1 MAETANTAGTIGDWQ
16 PELRTL
22 RYFLCVA
29 EEKNMTRASGRLRIA
44 QPALS
49 RQIARLETDLGLQV
63 FNRTARGMELTEAGE
78 ILQRRAYAIMAQIAQ
93 AHHDVT
99 AHADRPQGVVVVGMP
114 PTPGE
119 FITPPLLSRIKAEY
133 PEIELRFIEGFSNAL
148 EHRLS
153 QGEIGL
159 AVMHD
164 APVRNDIVTT
174 DLLVEHLYL
183 IGPCG
188 SFDKD
193 SYTLAEAAAMPL
205 IMPSR
210 PNFLRILVDT
220 HADRIGAQL
229 NIVQRVDGVWHLKS
243 LVRHG
248 HGFSILTYGGV
259 LSEVQNRT
267 LEARPIVEPQMPWTL
282 CTATKADQRSK
293 KAIQVVEALVRDIVN
308 DLVRSGIWR

>member
-1 MAETANTAGTIGDWQ
+1 MVETGSTLRDWQ

-29 EEKNMTRASGRLRIA
+29 EEKNMTRASERLRIA

-49 RQIARLETDLGLQV
+49 RQIARLESDLGLRV

-99 AHADRPQGVVVVGMP
+99 AHAEKPQGVVVVGMP

-119 FITPPLLSRIKAEY
+119 FITPPLLSRVKAEY
-133 PEIELRFIEGFSNAL
+133 PEIELRFVEGFSNAL
-148 EHRLS
+148 EHKLS

-164 APVRNDIVTT
+164 APLQDDIVTT
-174 DLLVEHLYL
+174 ELLVEHLNV

-210 PNFLRILVDT
+210 PNFLRILVDK
-220 HADRIGAQL
+220 HADEIGAGL

-248 HGFSILTYGGV
+248 HGFTILTYGGV
-259 LSEVQNRT
+259 LSEVQNGT
-267 LEARPIVEPQMPWTL
+267 LEARPIVSPQISWTL
-282 CTATKADQRSK
+282 CTATKADQRRK
-293 KAIQVVEALVRDIVN
+293 KAIQVVEALVRDIVGE
-308 DLVRSGIWR
+308 LVAAGIWR

>member
-1 MAETANTAGTIGDWQ
+1 MAETGSMLRDWQ

-29 EEKNMTRASGRLRIA
+29 EEKNMTRASERLRVA

-49 RQIARLETDLGLQV
+49 RQIARLESELGLKV
-63 FNRTARGMELTEAGE
+63 FNRTARGMELTDAGE
-78 ILQRRAYAIMAQIAQ
+78 ILQRRAYAVMAQIAQ

-99 AHADRPQGVVVVGMP
+99 AHAERPQGVVVVGMP

-119 FITPPLLSRIKAEY
+119 FILPPLLSRVKAEY
-133 PEIELRFIEGFSNAL
+133 PEIELRFVEGFSNAL
-148 EHRLS
+148 EHKLS

-164 APVRNDIVTT
+164 APLRGDIATSE
-174 DLLVEHLYL
+174 LLVEHLYL
-183 IGPCG
+183 IGPRG
-188 SFDKD
+188 ALGQD
-193 SYTLAEAAAMPL
+193 SYTLAQAAAMPL

-210 PNFLRILVDT
+210 PNFLRILVDK
-220 HADRIGAQL
+220 HADAIGAGL
-229 NIVQRVDGVWHLKS
+229 NIVQRADGVWHLKS

-259 LSEVQNRT
+259 LSEVQNGT
-267 LEARPIVEPQMPWTL
+267 LDARPITKPRMAWTL
-282 CTATKADQRSK
+282 CTATKADQQGK
-293 KAIQVVEALVRDIVN
+293 KAIQVVETLVRDIVGG
-308 DLVRSGIWR
+308 LVEAGIWR

>member
-1 MAETANTAGTIGDWQ
+1 MVETGSTLRDWQ
-16 PELRTL
+16 PELRSL

-29 EEKNMTRASGRLRIA
+29 EEKNMTRASERLRIA

-49 RQIARLETDLGLQV
+49 RQIARLESDLGLKV

-99 AHADRPQGVVVVGMP
+99 AHAEKPQGVVVVGMP

-119 FITPPLLSRIKAEY
+119 FITPPLLSRVKAEY
-133 PEIELRFIEGFSNAL
+133 PEIELRFVEGFSNAL
-148 EHRLS
+148 EHKLS

-164 APVRNDIVTT
+164 APLQEDIVTT
-174 DLLVEHLYL
+174 ELLVEHLNV

-210 PNFLRILVDT
+210 PNFLRILVDK
-220 HADRIGAQL
+220 HADEIGAEL

-248 HGFSILTYGGV
+248 HGFTILTYGGV
-259 LSEVQNRT
+259 LSEVQNGT
-267 LEARPIVEPQMPWTL
+267 LEARPIVQPQMAWTL
-282 CTATKADQRSK
+282 CTATKADQRGK
-293 KAIQVVEALVRDIVN
+293 KAIQVVEGLVRDIVGE
-308 DLVRSGIWR
+308 LVASGVWR

>member
-1 MAETANTAGTIGDWQ
+1 MVDTGTTLRDWQ

-29 EEKNMTRASGRLRIA
+29 EEKNMTRASERLRIA

-49 RQIARLETDLGLQV
+49 RQIARLESDLGLKV

-99 AHADRPQGVVVVGMP
+99 AHAERPQGVVVVGMP

-119 FITPPLLSRIKAEY
+119 FITPPLLSRVKAEY
-133 PEIELRFIEGFSNAL
+133 PEIELRFVEGFSNAL
-148 EHRLS
+148 EHKLS

-164 APVRNDIVTT
+164 APVREDIVATE
-174 DLLVEHLYL
+174 LLVEHLNV

-188 SFDKD
+188 AFDKE

-210 PNFLRILVDT
+210 PNFLRILVDK
-220 HADRIGAQL
+220 HADEIGAEL

-248 HGFSILTYGGV
+248 HGFTILTYGGV
-259 LSEVQNRT
+259 LSEVQNGT
-267 LEARPIVEPQMPWTL
+267 LEARPIVKPQIAWTL
-282 CTATKADQRSK
+282 CTATKADQRRK
-293 KAIQVVEALVRDIVN
+293 KAIQVVEALVRDIVGG
-308 DLVRSGIWR
+308 LVEAGIWR

>member
-1 MAETANTAGTIGDWQ
+1 MVETGSTLRDWQ

-29 EEKNMTRASGRLRIA
+29 EEKNMTRASERLRIA

-49 RQIARLETDLGLQV
+49 RQIARLESDLGLKV

-119 FITPPLLSRIKAEY
+119 FITPPLLSRVKAEY
-133 PEIELRFIEGFSNAL
+133 PEIELRFVEGFSNAL
-148 EHRLS
+148 EHKLS

-164 APVRNDIVTT
+164 APLQDDIVTT
-174 DLLVEHLYL
+174 ELLVEHLNVV
-183 IGPCG
+183 GPCG
-188 SFDKD
+188 ALDKD

-210 PNFLRILVDT
+210 PNFLRILVDK
-220 HADRIGAQL
+220 HADEIGAEL

-248 HGFSILTYGGV
+248 HGFTILTYGGV
-259 LSEVQNRT
+259 LSEVQNGT
-267 LEARPIVEPQMPWTL
+267 LEARPIVKPQMAWTL
-282 CTATKADQRSK
+282 CTATKADQRGK
-293 KAIQVVEALVRDIVN
+293 KAIQVVEALVRDIVG
-308 DLVRSGIWR
+308 DLVASGIWR

>member
-1 MAETANTAGTIGDWQ
+1 MVETGSSLRDWQ

-29 EEKNMTRASGRLRIA
+29 EEKNMTRASERLRIA

-49 RQIARLETDLGLQV
+49 RQIARLESDLGLKV

-99 AHADRPQGVVVVGMP
+99 AHAEKPQGVVVVGMP

-119 FITPPLLSRIKAEY
+119 FITPPLLSRVKAEY
-133 PEIELRFIEGFSNAL
+133 PEIELRFVEGFSNAL
-148 EHRLS
+148 EHKLT

-164 APVRNDIVTT
+164 APLQDDIVTT
-174 DLLVEHLYL
+174 ELLVEHLNV

-210 PNFLRILVDT
+210 PNFLRILVDK
-220 HADRIGAQL
+220 HADEIGAEL

-248 HGFSILTYGGV
+248 HGYTILTYGGV
-259 LSEVQNRT
+259 LSEVQNGT
-267 LEARPIVEPQMPWTL
+267 LEARPIISPQIGWTL
-282 CTATKADQRSK
+282 CTATKADQRRK
-293 KAIQVVEALVRDIVN
+293 KAIQVVEALVRDIVGE
-308 DLVRSGIWR
+308 LVAAGIWR